1 MSTSPHRRNG
11 AAQGQSLGCR
21 RWHPLLAALGLA
33 ALAWLVFLP
42 ALANDFVNWD
52 DDVYVVD
59 NDAVQAADGW
69 RHIWSTLELPEH
81 FPNYPVVFTSFWLEY
96 RFWGLNPS
104 GYHATNVVLH
114 GVNAALVFWLALAL
128 GGTPWIASLTA
139 VLFAVHPMQVESV
152 AWITERK
159 NVLSA
164 FFGLA
169 AFLAYL
175 RHRTTNLWRWYL
187 VSLGAFVC
195 ALLSKTALLVLPLS
209 MLLADYFRAGR
220 WSVGSVRR
228 LAPLFVLGLAAGLL
242 TVTVESR
249 PASVPL
255 LARPSLAAACLWF
268 YAGKLVV
275 PLGLSPV
282 YPRWDVSLTQIRWWL
297 PLIGV
302 LVAAGLVYRWGR
314 DPRQR
319 WGLAHFACMLL
330 PALGLRP
337 YGFNEYSFVA
347 DRHVYLASVGLF
359 LVLAIALDRLRAVA
373 GRQVQLLACLVGA
386 SLIGLTW
393 KQIPLWRDPVTLWS
407 KVLVGNPGA
416 LVARN
421 NLGMAL
427 IDRGRLDEA
436 AYELQAELAL
446 KPDDANVH
454 NNLALVFYRKG
465 DFRAAE
471 YHCRQALVVE
481 PGAAGFHKN
490 LGLALQSQGQLAA
503 AEAELRRAL
512 ELQLD
517 PGYHYLLASLLI
529 AEGRSSE
536 AAAQLDAALQLR
548 PDFTDARDML
558 VKLRGQQPWVRES
571 LAR

>member
-1 MSTSPHRRNG
+1 MSTSHHRRNG
-11 AAQGQSLGCR
+11 AAQGQSFGCR
-21 RWHPLLAALGLA
+21 GWHLLLAALGLA

-128 GGTPWIASLTA
+128 GGTPWIAGLTA

-275 PLGLSPV
+275 PLGL
-282 YPRWDVSLTQIRWWL
+282 
-297 PLIGV
+297 
-302 LVAAGLVYRWGR
+302 
-314 DPRQR
+314 
-319 WGLAHFACMLL
+319 
-330 PALGLRP
+330 
-337 YGFNEYSFVA
+337 
-347 DRHVYLASVGLF
+347 
-359 LVLAIALDRLRAVA
+359 
-373 GRQVQLLACLVGA
+373 
-386 SLIGLTW
+386 
-393 KQIPLWRDPVTLWS
+393 
-407 KVLVGNPGA
+407 
-416 LVARN
+416 
-421 NLGMAL
+421 
-427 IDRGRLDEA
+427 
-436 AYELQAELAL
+436 
-446 KPDDANVH
+446 
-454 NNLALVFYRKG
+454 
-465 DFRAAE
+465 
-471 YHCRQALVVE
+471 
-481 PGAAGFHKN
+481 
-490 LGLALQSQGQLAA
+490 
-503 AEAELRRAL
+503 
-512 ELQLD
+512 
-517 PGYHYLLASLLI
+517 
-529 AEGRSSE
+529 
-536 AAAQLDAALQLR
+536 
-548 PDFTDARDML
+548 
-558 VKLRGQQPWVRES
+558 
-571 LAR
+571 